1 MGHPHFHCHI
11 ILTPG
16 FATRVCDLL
25 ANPKPNS
32 WCLTKPN
39 PCCVSYQQWLFC
51 VGVRTMCLWSEG
63 TGDPAW
69 CFGVTMVTQSD
80 RGDPA
85 LCVGVT
91 MVSQADHGDP
101 AWCYG
106 LTSLLT
112 LFVTSLS
119 KWSLLLQKPFLLDV
133 NLLIPVL
140 IVIISYVVDD
150 DLPMVFTQ
158 AGKAFTWCSFSW
170 EPVESCG
177 RSITRRDTRL

>member
-1 MGHPHFHCHI
+1 
-11 ILTPG
+11 
-16 FATRVCDLL
+16 
-25 ANPKPNS
+25 
-32 WCLTKPN
+32 
-39 PCCVSYQQWLFC
+39 
-51 VGVRTMCLWSEG
+51 
-63 TGDPAW
+63 
-69 CFGVTMVTQSD
+69 
-80 RGDPA
+80 
-85 LCVGVT
+85 